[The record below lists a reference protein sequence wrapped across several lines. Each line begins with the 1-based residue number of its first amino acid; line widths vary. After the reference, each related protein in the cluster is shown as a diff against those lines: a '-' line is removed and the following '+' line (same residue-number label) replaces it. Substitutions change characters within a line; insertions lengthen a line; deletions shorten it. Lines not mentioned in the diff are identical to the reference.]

1 MCDPFGTGK
10 AQKQAAALG
19 VQASQIGSQAA
30 QTGSAQQADKIQQG
44 LNLYTETYLPK
55 AASYTDPYAQ
65 AGQPGVNWLAQTYG
79 PQDQQQ
85 QALATYLGN
94 PSNNLLQLAMD
105 DAARRQQ
112 GESAAVGMG
121 RSGSDEEAMVRRLYD
136 LRSRDYD
143 NYANRAQGLAGL
155 GVSAAGTGANLYNQA
170 GQYMA
175 QGYGDIGAVQNA
187 GIVGFANAQMQGL
200 NAEAQG
206 IINAN
211 RAKTDLWNTGINL
224 LGTGVGTALGGGFG
238 ASLGNYLMPK
248 TPTPTLSGWGATPT
262 YG

>member
-44 LNLYTETYLPK
+44 LNLYTETYLPE
-55 AASYTDPYAQ
+55 AASYTGPYAQ

-112 GESAAVGMG
+112 GESAADGRG

-136 LRSRDYD
+136 LRSRDYG
-143 NYANRAQGLAGL
+143 NYANRAGELAGL
-155 GVSAAGTGANLYNQA
+155 GVSAAGALTNLYNQA
-170 GQYMA
+170 GLTTA
-175 QGYGDIGAVQNA
+175 QGYDNIGAVQNA
-187 GIVGFANAQMQGL
+187 GIVGSANAQMQGL
-200 NAEAQG
+200 NAQAQG
-206 IINAN
+206 VLGAN
-211 RAKTDLWNTGINL
+211 RAKTALY
-224 LGTGVGTALGGGFG
+224 GTGFDLAGAALGGGFG

>member
-30 QTGSAQQADKIQQG
+30 LTGTAQQVAGMQKG
-44 LNLYTETYLPK
+44 LDQYTGTYLPQ
-55 AASYTDPYAQ
+55 ASSYIDPYAQ

-79 PQDQQQ
+79 QPGEQQ
-85 QALATYLGN
+85 QALATYQGN
-94 PSNNLLQLAMD
+94 PSYNLLQQAMD

-112 GESAAVGMG
+112 ESSAAQGQLN
-121 RSGSDEEAMVRRLYD
+121 SGSALESLARRMADMGL
-136 LRSRDYD
+136 SDYG
-143 NYANRAQGLAGL
+143 NYANRAQGLAGI
-155 GVSAAGTGANLYNQA
+155 GASAAGAGANLYNQA
-170 GQYMA
+170 GGNVLGA
-175 QGYGDIGAVQNA
+175 YGDIGAVQNA
-187 GIVGFANAQMQGL
+187 GTVGSANAQMQGF
-200 NAEAQG
+200 NAQAQG
-206 IINAN
+206 ILGAN
-211 RAKTDLWNTGINL
+211 RAKTDLY
-224 LGTGVGTALGGGFG
+224 GTGFDLAGVALGGGFG